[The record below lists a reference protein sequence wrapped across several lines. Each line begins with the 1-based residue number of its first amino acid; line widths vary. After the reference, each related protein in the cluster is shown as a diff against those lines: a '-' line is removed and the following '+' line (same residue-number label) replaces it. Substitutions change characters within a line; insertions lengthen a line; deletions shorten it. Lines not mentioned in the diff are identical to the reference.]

1 MTEEKEEKP
10 KNNRPWKNESF
21 HSTFE
26 EADSVRKKLLDIWSS
41 KKEHEGMQVKIKRLS
56 QRFVVK
62 TRLHPDFVVK
72 EKKKSGKK
80 NRKSRKR
87 NTDKRE
93 SQVNETSL

>member
-1 MTEEKEEKP
+1 MTEEKP
-10 KNNRPWKNESF
+10 KNNPPWKNESF
-21 HSTFE
+21 HLTFE
-26 EADSVRKKLLDIWSS
+26 EADSVRKKLLNIWSGNE
-41 KKEHEGMQVKIKRLS
+41 EHKGMQVKVKRLS

-62 TRLHPDFVVK
+62 TRIHPDFVVK

-87 NTDKRE
+87 DTDKRK